1 MSNKKEVLDS
11 LAKAILLSDSP
22 ALKKALDEAM
32 SSELPVDVIIREGLG
47 KGMEKVGE
55 KYESGEYFLSEL
67 IMSAVVM
74 NEAME
79 RLKPILKKSGSVDYE
94 HVILIGTVEGDLHD
108 IGKNIVKQVLE
119 SGGYHVI
126 DLGVDAPPEKFV
138 EMTSGTKPAI
148 VCMSALL
155 SVVTPKVRET
165 IEALCNAGLRDNVK
179 ILVGGRSLSQEAAQ
193 EMGADAYGIDGFDGL
208 KKAKDLLRP

>member
-1 MSNKKEVLDS
+1 MSNVKEVLDN
-11 LAKAILLSDSP
+11 LAKAIILSDP
-22 ALKKALDEAM
+22 GRLNKALDEAM

-47 KGMEKVGE
+47 KGMEVVGE

-79 RLKPILKKSGSVDYE
+79 RLKPILQKSKSVDYE

-108 IGKNIVKQVLE
+108 IGKNLVKYILE
-119 SGGYHVI
+119 SGGYNVV
-126 DLGVDAPPEKFV
+126 DLGVDVPAEKFV
-138 EMTSGTKPAI
+138 EITRRTRPAM

-155 SVVTPKVRET
+155 SVVMPEVKAT
-165 IEALCNAGLRDNVK
+165 IDALGNAGLRGNVR
-179 ILVGGRSLSQEAAQ
+179 ILVGGRCLTQETAE
-193 EMGADAYGIDGFDGL
+193 EMGADAYGRDGFDGL
-208 KKAKDLLRP
+208 KKARDLLQ